1 MTELTG
7 AILYNERLRNAFIC
21 FHYYNEVP
29 RVVYLMKK
37 GIYSACGFK
46 GYKFK
51 ILRPELA
58 HSRQS

>member
-1 MTELTG
+1 MTELMG
-7 AILYNERLRNAFIC
+7 VILYNERLRNAFIY

-46 GYKFK
+46 G
-51 ILRPELA
+51 
-58 HSRQS
+58 